1 MPREPRYYTATGD
14 DGTTGLLGSERV
26 KKYHPRP
33 STYGIV
39 DEAQAALGL
48 ARAVIRDPE
57 AASTVYQIQRDLYLM
72 MSEMAATKENA
83 AKFRKIDAEKV
94 AWLEAQ
100 IEDFGARVEM
110 PREFTIS
117 GETLSGA
124 ALDLA
129 RAVVRRA
136 EREIVRLVD
145 DGYLENR
152 ELVRYIN
159 RLSSLLYVLS
169 LAEERRGEAG
179 LLAPGK

>member
-1 MPREPRYYTATGD
+1 MTRESKYYTATGD

-26 KKYHPRP
+26 KKYHPQP

-39 DEAQAALGL
+39 DEAQAVLGL
-48 ARAVIRDPE
+48 ARAVIHDPE
-57 AASTVYQIQRDLYLM
+57 AASIVYQVQRDLYLM

-83 AKFRKIDAEKV
+83 AKFRKIDADKV

-100 IEDFGARVEM
+100 IEDFGARVKM
-110 PREFTIS
+110 PREFTVS

-129 RAVVRRA
+129 RAIIRRA

-145 DGYLENR
+145 DGMLENV

-169 LAEERRGEAG
+169 LSEEGLSGEED
-179 LLAPGK
+179 LAPK

>member
-1 MPREPRYYTATGD
+1 MSREPRYYTATGD
-14 DGTTGLLGSERV
+14 DGTTGLLGNERV

-33 STYGIV
+33 STYGVV

-57 AASTVYQIQRDLYLM
+57 AASTVYQVQRDLYLM
-72 MSEMAATKENA
+72 MSEMAATEENA

-94 AWLEAQ
+94 AWIEAQ
-100 IEDFGARVEM
+100 IEDFGGRVEM

-129 RAVVRRA
+129 RAIVRRA

-145 DGYLENR
+145 DGLLENR

-169 LAEERRGEAG
+169 LAEEGSGQAQ
-179 LLAPGK
+179 LFAPGK